1 MPKLNHAL
9 LQSIR
14 TLEEGIKANLAIAR
28 PTAFNKMQLDE
39 LRYLA
44 VCYDRELVRLTTNPL
59 ACRESKDALMKD
71 VEGRANYERHEKFK
85 PENRGL

>member
-1 MPKLNHAL
+1 MIDANHPIL
-9 LQSIR
+9 HDILVIR
-14 TLEEGIKANLAIAR
+14 QAIVDNLAIVR

-44 VCYDRELVRLTTNPL
+44 VCYDRELVRLTTDPL
-59 ACRESKDALMKD
+59 SGRESTDALMKD
-71 VEGRANYERHEKFK
+71 VEGRSNYERHEIFK

>member
-39 LRYLA
+39 LKYLLA
-44 VCYDRELVRLTTNPL
+44 VYRDELIRTSSGIPL
-59 ACRESKDALMKD
+59 IGKEALLKEM
-71 VEGRANYERHEKFK
+71 ENRANYERHDNFSDK
-85 PENRGL
+85 NRGL